1 VNRLWLVPLA
11 LILVRCRHKE
21 EDGTVAPEADRP
33 RAPVAVVV
41 QNHHWLDLN
50 IYLIRGNTRQRLGTV
65 SGASDKSFEIP
76 WSRLDGLVGLQLQ
89 ADPVGALRSITTEM
103 IAVSP
108 GSTVEWVIESG
119 LRQASVV
126 VY

>member
-1 VNRLWLVPLA
+1 
-11 LILVRCRHKE
+11 
-21 EDGTVAPEADRP
+21 
-33 RAPVAVVV
+33 
-41 QNHHWLDLN
+41 
-50 IYLIRGNTRQRLGTV
+50 V